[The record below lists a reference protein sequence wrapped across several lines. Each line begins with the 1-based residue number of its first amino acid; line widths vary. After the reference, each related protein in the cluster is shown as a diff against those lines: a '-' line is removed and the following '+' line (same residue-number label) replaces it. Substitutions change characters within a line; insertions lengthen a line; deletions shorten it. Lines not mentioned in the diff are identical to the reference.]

1 MPSTHLCLDY
11 HVVFSTKNREPWIG
25 PAWRDELHGYVGG
38 CVRELNGVPL
48 AVGGIAD
55 HIHLLVGLKATHS
68 LARVVQDIK
77 RASSR

>member
-48 AVGGIAD
+48 VE
-55 HIHLLVGLKATHS
+55 LLRESKIEFDERYLW
-68 LARVVQDIK
+68 
-77 RASSR
+77 